1 MNNKGFTLI
10 EVVTAVV
17 IMSLLGTIA
26 VTSMMSVLKSGNDK
40 YYKNQEDMVI
50 MAAKEYYSD
59 HKGELPIESDT
70 STITLDELIES
81 DYIDTV
87 KDSKGN
93 ICNGQSTVTVSKIDN
108 KKYKYK
114 VELDCPRKNA

>member
-26 VTSMMSVLKSGNDK
+26 ITSMMSVLKNGNDK
-40 YYKNQEDMVI
+40 YYKNQENMVI

-59 HKGELPIESDT
+59 HKGELPIENDT
-70 STITLDELIES
+70 STITLDELIEN

-93 ICNGQSTVTVSKIDN
+93 VCNGESKVTVSKIDN
-108 KKYKYK
+108 KKYKYTI
-114 VELDCPRKNA
+114 ELNCPRKNA

>member
-59 HKGELPIESDT
+59 HKGELPIE
-70 STITLDELIES
+70 
-81 DYIDTV
+81 
-87 KDSKGN
+87 DSKGN
-93 ICNGQSTVTVSKIDN
+93 TCNGKSTVTVSKID
-108 KKYKYK
+108 KEKYKYK

>member
-10 EVVTAVV
+10 EVVTTVT
-17 IMSLLGTIA
+17 IISILGTIA

-40 YYKNQEDMVI
+40 YYKNQEDMII

-70 STITLDELIES
+70 STITLNELITK
-81 DYIDTV
+81 DYIEPV

-93 ICNGQSTVTVSKIDN
+93 ICSKESKVTVSKTD
-108 KKYKYK
+108 KGKYKYDI
-114 VELDCPRKNA
+114 ELNCPSTNT

>member
-93 ICNGQSTVTVSKIDN
+93 TCNGKSTVTVSKID
-108 KKYKYK
+108 KEKYNYK

>member
-50 MAAKEYYSD
+50 VAEKEYYSD

-93 ICNGQSTVTVSKIDN
+93 ICNGKSTVTVSKID
-108 KKYKYK
+108 KEKYKYK